1 MCWVCF
7 VVSVLFVNNEGQS
20 EQLRKANHKTHETTR
35 IKPTLFTLSVSMAK
49 KGTTQIWLEYIPVR
63 MLFGVLGALPR
74 RTAVRAGMFIGRLAY
89 KLAGGLRRVAL
100 RNLEIAFPE
109 KTLSEREAIALG
121 SFENLGRVLGE
132 LTQFPKATPEAL
144 GDMIEFQFD
153 SDEIRETDERRS
165 LDAEREKGRGILLVG
180 PHLGNWE
187 MGVFAYSALEDK
199 LTYLARPLDNP
210 LIEEFTVRL
219 RTRFGNQPIDKNNSV
234 SKAMS
239 ILREGG
245 ILGVLPDVNVLP
257 RDGVFVPFFGTL
269 ACTTSGVAMMAM
281 RTNAMILPMCCV
293 WNKETEKYSVYY
305 GSRVERPNTG
315 DRHRDV
321 FEMTAAFTAE
331 MEKFIRAHPDQWLW
345 IHKRWKVRPPGEKE
359 LY

>member
-1 MCWVCF
+1 
-7 VVSVLFVNNEGQS
+7 
-20 EQLRKANHKTHETTR
+20 
-35 IKPTLFTLSVSMAK
+35 MAK
-49 KGTTQIWLEYIPVR
+49 KSTVQIWLEYIPVR
-63 MLFGVLGALPR
+63 VLFAILGWLPR
-74 RTAVRAGMFIGRLAY
+74 RTAVRLGMFIGRLGY
-89 KLAGGLRRVAL
+89 KLAGDLRRVAY

-109 KTLSEREAIALG
+109 KSETQRDDIARG

-132 LTQFPKATPEAL
+132 LTQFPRATPESL
-144 GDMIEFQFD
+144 RGIIEFHFD
-153 SDEIRETDERRS
+153 SEENKASDERKY
-165 LDAEREKGRGILLVG
+165 LDAERAKGRGILLVG

-210 LIEEFTVRL
+210 LIEDFTVRL

-234 SKAMS
+234 SKAMA

-269 ACTTSGVAMMAM
+269 ASTTSGVAMMAM

-293 WNKETEKYSVYY
+293 WNNATEKYSVLF
-305 GSRVERPNTG
+305 GKLVEQPKTG

-321 FEMTAAFTAE
+321 FEMTASFTAE
-331 MEKFIRAHPDQWLW
+331 IEEFIRAYPDQWLW
-345 IHKRWKVRPPGEKE
+345 IHKRWKVRPAGEKE
-359 LY
+359 IY

>member
-1 MCWVCF
+1 
-7 VVSVLFVNNEGQS
+7 
-20 EQLRKANHKTHETTR
+20 
-35 IKPTLFTLSVSMAK
+35 MAK
-49 KGTTQIWLEYIPVR
+49 KSSTQIWLEYIPVR
-63 MLFGVLGALPR
+63 TLFALLGLLPR
-74 RTAVRAGMFIGRLAY
+74 RAAVRIGESIGRLAY
-89 KLAGGLRRVAL
+89 RVASGLRKVAH

-109 KTLSEREAIALG
+109 KSLEEREEIAIA
-121 SFENLGRVLGE
+121 SFENLGRMLGE
-132 LTQFPKATPEAL
+132 LTQFPKASPAAL
-144 GDMIEFQFD
+144 GDSIVFEFDVGNSPLREFID
-153 SDEIRETDERRS
+153 SER
-165 LDAEREKGRGILLVG
+165 AKGRGILLVG

-187 MGVFAYSALEDK
+187 MGVFAYSALQDK

-234 SKAMS
+234 SKAMA

-293 WNKETEKYSVYY
+293 WNEETKKYHVMY
-305 GSRVERPNTG
+305 GDVVESPNTG

-321 FEMTAAFTAE
+321 FEMTAGYTAE
-331 MEKFIRAHPDQWLW
+331 MEKFIRAYPGQWLW
-345 IHKRWKVRPPGEKE
+345 IHKRWKTRPPGAKE

>member
-1 MCWVCF
+1 M
-7 VVSVLFVNNEGQS
+7 S
-20 EQLRKANHKTHETTR
+20 
-35 IKPTLFTLSVSMAK
+35 
-49 KGTTQIWLEYIPVR
+49 
-63 MLFGVLGALPR
+63 
-74 RTAVRAGMFIGRLAY
+74 IGRLAY
-89 KLAGGLRRVAL
+89 RLADGLRRVAL
-100 RNLEIAFPE
+100 RNLEIAFPD
-109 KTLSEREAIALG
+109 KSLAEREAIALG

-132 LTQFPKATPEAL
+132 LTQFPKATPETL
-144 GDMIEFQFD
+144 RGLIEFQFA
-153 SDEIRETDERRS
+153 SEETKAMEEREALE
-165 LDAEREKGRGILLVG
+165 AERAKGRGILLVG

-210 LIEEFTVRL
+210 LIEDFTVRL

-234 SKAMS
+234 SKAMA

-281 RTNAMILPMCCV
+281 RTNAMILPMCCI
-293 WNKETEKYSVYY
+293 WDKETEKYNVLY
-305 GSRVERPNTG
+305 GELVEQPRTG

-321 FEMTAAFTAE
+321 FEMTAAFTTE
-331 MEKFIRAHPDQWLW
+331 MEKFIRAYPDQWLW
-345 IHKRWKVRPPGEKE
+345 IHKRWKVRPPGEPD

>member
-1 MCWVCF
+1 MA
-7 VVSVLFVNNEGQS
+7 
-20 EQLRKANHKTHETTR
+20 RKKSS
-35 IKPTLFTLSVSMAK
+35 F
-49 KGTTQIWLEYIPVR
+49 QIWLEYIPVR
-63 MLFGVLGALPR
+63 ILFAVLSALPR
-74 RTAVRAGMFIGRLAY
+74 ETAVRAGMSIGRLAY

-109 KTLSEREAIALG
+109 KSLEEREAIALA
-121 SFENLGRVLGE
+121 SFENLGRVLGD
-132 LTQFPKATPEAL
+132 LTQFPKATPETL
-144 GDMIEFQFD
+144 RDTIEFQFD
-153 SDEIRETDERRS
+153 SEEVRETEERKA
-165 LDAEREKGRGILLVG
+165 LDAERAKGRGILLVG

-234 SKAMS
+234 SKAMA
-239 ILREGG
+239 ILRDGG

-281 RTNAMILPMCCV
+281 RTNAMILPMCCI
-293 WNKETEKYSVYY
+293 WNKETEKYNVFY
-305 GSRVERPNTG
+305 GRQVEHPHTG

-321 FEMTAAFTAE
+321 YEMTGAFTAE
-331 MEKFIRAHPDQWLW
+331 LEKFIRAYPDQWLW